1 MNTKYLLTPGPVEL
15 PAEVLRAGSRPL
27 IGHRCPAF
35 SELFTRI
42 ENRLRELLKSEG
54 PVIIL
59 PSSGTG
65 ALECMAVNFLEKGDK
80 FISISCGVFGNRFRE
95 IALRTGAEGINID
108 VEFGKAVTPQLAAE
122 AVKNNP
128 GCKVLMITQNET
140 STGVVNPIKEI
151 IAAIPE
157 KERPLILVDGVSSV
171 GAMECFPQEWGVD
184 AVGTA
189 SQKGLLTPPGLGLV
203 WLSEKAWKA
212 LEGKTCPSY
221 SYDLKLHRKD
231 LEAKSP
237 ANPFTPPVSLY
248 YALDEAL
255 VEILETGTE
264 KWFKMRR
271 KYADAL
277 AAGLESMGFDLLV
290 KENEARSPGVT
301 AFRFPE
307 GDTEAVRKKLR
318 SMGIE
323 TAGGQGKLKG
333 ELIRVAHY
341 NDWGWPELCIILG
354 ALYGA
359 AGMAGKIKDDFL
371 GEAWKIWNGEDK

>member
-15 PAEVLRAGSRPL
+15 PAEVLRAGARPL

-35 SELFTRI
+35 SELFTSI
-42 ENRLRELLKSEG
+42 EKMLQELLKSEG

-108 VEFGKAVTPQLAAE
+108 VEFGESVTPKIAAD

-128 GCKVLMITQNET
+128 GCKVLMITHNET
-140 STGVVNPIKEI
+140 STAVVNPIKEI

-157 KERPLILVDGVSSV
+157 KDRPLIFVDGVSSV
-171 GAMECFPQEWGVD
+171 GAMECFPQEWGIDVL
-184 AVGTA
+184 GTA

-212 LEGKTCPSY
+212 LDEKICPSY
-221 SYDLKLHRKD
+221 SYDLKLHKKE

-248 YALDEAL
+248 YALEAAL
-255 VEILETGTE
+255 SEILERGTDI
-264 KWFKMRR
+264 WFNSHR

-277 AAGLESMGFDLLV
+277 AAGLEAMGFDLLA
-290 KENEARSPGVT
+290 KNKEARSSGVT
-301 AFRFPE
+301 AFKYPG

-318 SMGIE
+318 AMGIE

-333 ELIRVAHY
+333 ILIRVAHY
-341 NDWGWPELCIILG
+341 NNWGWPELCIILG
-354 ALYGA
+354 SLYGA
-359 AGMAGKIKDDFL
+359 AGMAQTLKKDFL
-371 GEAWKIWNGEDK
+371 AEAWNVWNKED

>member
-15 PAEVLRAGSRPL
+15 PAEVLRAGARPL

-35 SELFTRI
+35 SELFTSI
-42 ENRLRELLKSEG
+42 EKMLQELLKSEG

-108 VEFGKAVTPQLAAE
+108 VEFGESVTPKIAAD

-128 GCKVLMITQNET
+128 GCKVLMITHNET
-140 STGVVNPIKEI
+140 STAVVNPIKEI

-157 KERPLILVDGVSSV
+157 KDRPLIFVDGVSSV
-171 GAMECFPQEWGVD
+171 GAMECFPQEWGIDVL
-184 AVGTA
+184 GTA

-212 LEGKTCPSY
+212 LDEKTCPSY
-221 SYDLKLHRKD
+221 SYDLKLHKKE

-248 YALDEAL
+248 YALEAAL
-255 VEILETGTE
+255 SEILERGTDI
-264 KWFKMRR
+264 WFNSHR

-277 AAGLESMGFDLLV
+277 AAGLEAMGFDLLA
-290 KENEARSPGVT
+290 KNKEARSSGVT
-301 AFRFPE
+301 AFKYPG

-318 SMGIE
+318 AMGIE

-333 ELIRVAHY
+333 ILIRVAHY
-341 NDWGWPELCIILG
+341 NNWGWPELCIILG
-354 ALYGA
+354 SLYGA
-359 AGMAGKIKDDFL
+359 AGMAQTLKKDFL
-371 GEAWKIWNGEDK
+371 AEAWNVWNKED

>member
-15 PAEVLRAGSRPL
+15 PAEVLRAGARPL

-35 SELFTRI
+35 SELFTSI
-42 ENRLRELLKSEG
+42 EKMLQELLKSEG

-108 VEFGKAVTPQLAAE
+108 VEFGESVTPKIAAD

-128 GCKVLMITQNET
+128 GCKVLMITHNET
-140 STGVVNPIKEI
+140 STAVVNPIKEI

-157 KERPLILVDGVSSV
+157 KDRPLIFVDGVSSV
-171 GAMECFPQEWGVD
+171 GAMECFPQEWGIDVL
-184 AVGTA
+184 GTA

-212 LEGKTCPSY
+212 LDGKICPSY
-221 SYDLKLHRKD
+221 SYDLKLHKKE

-248 YALDEAL
+248 YALEAAL
-255 VEILETGTE
+255 SEILERGTDI
-264 KWFKMRR
+264 WFNSHR

-277 AAGLESMGFDLLV
+277 AAGLEAMGFDLLA
-290 KENEARSPGVT
+290 KNKEARSSGVT
-301 AFRFPE
+301 AFKYPG

-318 SMGIE
+318 AMGIE

-333 ELIRVAHY
+333 ILIRVAHY
-341 NDWGWPELCIILG
+341 NNWGWPELCIILG
-354 ALYGA
+354 SLYGA
-359 AGMAGKIKDDFL
+359 AGMAQTLKKDFL
-371 GEAWKIWNGEDK
+371 AEAWNVWNKED